1 MAHPMPPQDRP
12 MDQPRYDR
20 TAEDIGNIVGLGH
33 VNTAIADQQLATL
46 FYVSGLGLTRD
57 PFMMTGI
64 DNMWINVGR
73 SQFHLPTGRSE
84 VLRGITALVLPDTKA
99 LLERLARLR
108 APLAG
113 TRFTFRERNDGVEVT
128 SPWGN
133 RMLCHAADP
142 ERFGPMALGMA
153 YVQFDVRPATAAGIA
168 RFYRDVLGAAAEL
181 LGDGRRSRVT
191 VGARQYFV
199 FAETDAPEPHYDGH
213 HVQIDIADFSGP
225 YRKLKA
231 LGLISEESSQHQY
244 RFRDIVNP
252 QTREL
257 LFTVE
262 HEVRSLQHPMFAREL
277 VNRDPAQSAMN
288 YRPGRDR
295 LA

>member
-1 MAHPMPPQDRP
+1 

-20 TAEDIGNIVGLGH
+20 TAEDVGNIVGLGH

-46 FYVSGLGLTRD
+46 FYASGLGLTRD

-64 DNMWINVGR
+64 DNMWINIGR

-84 VLRGITALVLPDTKA
+84 VLRGVTALVLPDIKA
-99 LLERLARLR
+99 LLDRLARLR
-108 APLAG
+108 APLNG
-113 TRFTFRERNDGVEVT
+113 TRFTFRESNDGVEAT

-133 RMLCHAADP
+133 RMLCHAPDP
-142 ERFGPMALGMA
+142 GRFGPMTLGMP
-153 YVQFDVRPATAAGIA
+153 YVQFDVRPGTAAGIA
-168 RFYRDVLGAAAEL
+168 HFYREVFGAAAEL
-181 LGDGRRSRVT
+181 FSDGGHARIT
-191 VGARQYFV
+191 VGARQYFI
-199 FAETDAPEPHYDGH
+199 FAETEAPEPPYDGH

-225 YRKLKA
+225 YRRLKA

-244 RFRDIVNP
+244 RFRDIVDP

-288 YRPGRDR
+288 YRRGRDR

>member
-1 MAHPMPPQDRP
+1 MNEA
-12 MDQPRYDR
+12 RYDR
-20 TAEDIGNIVGLGH
+20 TAEDVGNIVGLGH
-33 VNTAIADQQLATL
+33 VNTAVADQQLATL

-57 PFMMTGI
+57 PFMMTGL
-64 DNMWINVGR
+64 DNMWINVGK
-73 SQFHLPTGRSE
+73 SQFHLPTGRIE
-84 VLRGITALVLPDTKA
+84 VLRGITALVLPDGKA
-99 LLERLARLR
+99 LLDRLARVR
-108 APLAG
+108 GPLNG
-113 TRFTFRERNDGVEVT
+113 TRFTFRESNDGVEVT

-133 RMLCHAADP
+133 RILCHAGDP
-142 ERFGPMALGMA
+142 ERFGPAALGMA
-153 YVQFDVRPATAAGIA
+153 YVQFDVRPGAAAGIA
-168 RFYRDVLGAAAEL
+168 RFYREVFAAAAEL
-181 LGDGRRSRVT
+181 FDDGKRARVT
-191 VGARQYFV
+191 VGPRQYFF
-199 FAETDAPEPHYDGH
+199 FAEIDAAQAPYDGH

-231 LGLISEESSQHQY
+231 LGLVSEESSQHQY
-244 RFRDIVNP
+244 RFRDIVDP

-262 HEVRSLQHPMFAREL
+262 HEVRSLQHPMYGREL

>member
-1 MAHPMPPQDRP
+1 

-20 TAEDIGNIVGLGH
+20 SAEDVGNIVGLGH

-64 DNMWINVGR
+64 DNMWINVGK

-84 VLRGITALVLPDTKA
+84 VLRGTTALVLPGTRAVLD
-99 LLERLARLR
+99 RLARLR
-108 APLAG
+108 GPLGG
-113 TRFTFRERNDGVEVT
+113 TRFTFRENNDGVEAT

-133 RMLCHAADP
+133 RILCHAPDP
-142 ERFGPMALGMA
+142 ERFGPAALGMA
-153 YVQFDVRPATAAGIA
+153 YVQFEVRPGTAGGIA
-168 RFYRDVLGAAAEL
+168 RFYREVFGATADL
-181 LGDGRRSRVT
+181 LDAGKRARIT
-191 VGARQYFV
+191 VGARQYFI
-199 FAETDAPEPHYDGH
+199 FAETDAPVPPYDGH

-225 YRKLKA
+225 YRKLTA
-231 LGLISEESSQHQY
+231 LGLVSEESSQHQY
-244 RFRDIVNP
+244 RFRDIVDP

-262 HEVRSLQHPMFAREL
+262 HEVRSLQHPMFGREL